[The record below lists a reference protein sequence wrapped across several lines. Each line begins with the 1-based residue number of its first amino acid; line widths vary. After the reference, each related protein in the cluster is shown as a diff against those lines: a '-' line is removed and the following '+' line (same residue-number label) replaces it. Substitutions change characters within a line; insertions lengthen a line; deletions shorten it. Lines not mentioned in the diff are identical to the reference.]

1 MYSTKIHYDKQ
12 TQHQSPLQKSSV
24 YNAPTLLAGFT
35 ECSQQNA
42 EAEKQVADLGTQFCP
57 NSGILTNISLSYHG
71 NAQFQGSP

>member
-12 TQHQSPLQKSSV
+12 TQHQSPCSH
-24 YNAPTLLAGFT
+24 PAGWFHWET
-35 ECSQQNA
+35 ERSQQNA
-42 EAEKQVADLGTQFCP
+42 GVEKQVADLGTQFCP